1 MRGLSKDTLKGSFF
15 IGKIVDADDPD
26 KEGKARIRVFGLFDD
41 IADDKLPWCQPV
53 SRKMFAGNGGF
64 ADISIPKKDTYV
76 QVRFS
81 EGNLYSG
88 EYASIQNFSE
98 DVKKDIADTYLNS
111 HVLAYDTEEELKVY
125 YTPGKG
131 LIITLKS
138 SLINIAPDSSIV
150 IEHKDSKSAIYLVGD
165 EIQISSENTVN
176 VTTKNVVID
185 HSETVEL
192 GAGASER
199 LVLGDSFMSFF
210 NQHVHIG
217 NFGAPTSPPVMPMLD
232 LYLSGKAPGVFPVV
246 KTV

>member
-1 MRGLSKDTLKGSFF
+1 MKGLSKDTLKGSFF
-15 IGKIVDADDPD
+15 IGKIVDPDDPD
-26 KEGKARIRVFGLFDD
+26 KEGKARIRVFGLFDELE
-41 IADDKLPWCQPV
+41 DDKLPWFHPIN
-53 SRKMFAGNGGF
+53 RKMFSGNGGF

-76 QVRFS
+76 QVKFS

-88 EYASIQNFSE
+88 EYSSIQNFSE

-111 HVLAYDTEEELKVY
+111 HVIAYDTDEELKVY

-150 IEHKDSKSAIYLVGD
+150 IEHKDSQSSIYLVGD

-185 HSETVEL
+185 HSESVEL
-192 GAGASER
+192 GAGATER
-199 LVLGDSFMSFF
+199 VVLGDSFMSFF
-210 NQHVHIG
+210 NSHVHIG
-217 NFGAPTSPPVMPMLD
+217 NFGAPTTPPTMPMLD
-232 LYLSGKAPGVFPVV
+232 TLLSGKAPGAFPVV

>member
-1 MRGLSKDTLKGSFF
+1 MRGLSKEVLKASYF

-41 IADDKLPWCQPV
+41 LEDDKLPWYQPFN
-53 SRKMFAGNGGF
+53 RQMFSGDGGF
-64 ADISIPKKDTYV
+64 ADISVPKKDVFV

-81 EGNLYSG
+81 EGNIYSG

-98 DVKKDIADTYLNS
+98 AVKKDISDTYLNS

-131 LIITLKS
+131 LVITLKS

-150 IEHKDSKSAIYLVGD
+150 IEHKDSKSSIYLVGD

-176 VTTKNVVID
+176 VSTKNVVID

-199 LVLGDSFMSFF
+199 LVLGDSFKSYF
-210 NQHVHIG
+210 NSHVHIG
-217 NFGAPTSPPVMPMLD
+217 NLGAPTTPPTMPMLD
-232 LYLSGKAPGVFPVV
+232 TLLSGMAPGAFPVV